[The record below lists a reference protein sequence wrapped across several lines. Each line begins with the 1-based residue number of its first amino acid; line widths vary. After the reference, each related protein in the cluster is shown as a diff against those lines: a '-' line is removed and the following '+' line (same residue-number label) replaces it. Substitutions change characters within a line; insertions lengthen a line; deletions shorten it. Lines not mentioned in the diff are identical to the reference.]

1 MAEISA
7 SDQAPKGKKARSKK
21 MSVKID
27 MTPMVDLGFLL
38 ITFFMLTTSLLKPV
52 TMQLNMPDDVKD
64 HSILRCSE
72 SLNVVLDDDNKIRY
86 YQGTECNP
94 KIQTTDFSANGI
106 RSVLF
111 DYKSRIGDV
120 FTVVIKST
128 DKAKYRNMI
137 DLLDEMVITNNKR
150 YAIMSMTKEDEKL
163 IRFENYGK

>member
-7 SDQAPKGKKARSKK
+7 SDQAAQGKKARSKK

-52 TMQLNMPDDVKD
+52 TMQLNMPEDGPPSKV
-64 HSILRCSE
+64 RCSE

-94 KIQTTDFSANGI
+94 KVQTTDFSANGI

-111 DYKSRIGDV
+111 DYKNRIGDV

-150 YAIMSMTKEDEKL
+150 YAIVPLTLEDKEL
-163 IRFENYGK
+163 ISLKE

>member
-7 SDQAPKGKKARSKK
+7 SDQALKGKKARSKK

-52 TMQLNMPDDVKD
+52 TMQLNIPEPTDTHDIV
-64 HSILRCSE
+64 RCSE

-94 KIQTTDFSANGI
+94 KVQTTDFSANGI

-111 DYKSRIGDV
+111 DYKNRIGDV

-150 YAIMSMTKEDEKL
+150 YAIVAMTKEDEKL
-163 IRFENYGK
+163 ISFKSYGK